1 MSARLTLGGGG
12 YGLVEAVKGE
22 QVTLLCTRAFPPGS
36 TLTLELQEQGS
47 VGVKVKGSKKTD
59 AGHFRVQGRLVNF
72 SRKLRQALDEMLGVE
87 DTLPTS

>member
-72 SRKLRQALDEMLGVE
+72 SRKLRQTLDEILDGE